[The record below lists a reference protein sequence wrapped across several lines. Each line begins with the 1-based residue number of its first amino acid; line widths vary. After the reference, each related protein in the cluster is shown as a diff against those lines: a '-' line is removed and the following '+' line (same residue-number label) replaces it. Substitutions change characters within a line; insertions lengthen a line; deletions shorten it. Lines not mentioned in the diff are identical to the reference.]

1 MENKELR
8 NAWEFAEHAG
18 ISIFLTGKA
27 GTGKTTFLKAL
38 KEHSSKRIIVVAPT
52 GVAAINAG
60 GVTIHSFFQL
70 PLSPYVPGTTF
81 KDRYDFGKEKRRIIR
96 TLDMLVI
103 DEISMVRSDLLDAI
117 DNVLRRYRDPTLPF
131 GGVQLL
137 MIGDLHQLTPVVTPR
152 DGELLRPY
160 YDTPYFFGSHALQQT
175 SYVTIQLT
183 HVYRQQDQAFIDI
196 LNHVRDGVPTAEDLA
211 RLNARCKPMFIPKA
225 EEGYIRLTT
234 HNRMADSYNDNELHK
249 LSGKRYV
256 FKAEIEKEFP
266 ESSYPADVNLEL
278 KQGAQVMF
286 IKNDPSPS
294 HLYYN
299 GRIGHVVGFED
310 GKVVVKCPG
319 DDYTISVE
327 PAEWENTRYAIN
339 EETKVIE
346 PQVLGVFRQYPLRL
360 AWAITIHKSQGLT
373 FEHAIIDA
381 SASFASGQVYVA
393 LSRCKSLEGLVLA
406 SQIKPRNIIGDA
418 CVNDYIARQQSEAE
432 KSIEA
437 LPALKE
443 EYYRTQ
449 LYDLFNFM
457 TLFAAEQ
464 QLHRLLLEYFR
475 QFPKLTNYH
484 GTVIDQLKQK
494 VIDVALRWR
503 TVIQQTSAEGLHA
516 PAFLER
522 VKRSAAYFVTG
533 LEEMLPDAIEKT
545 KMASTNNKRG
555 MQLFDERY
563 KDLWLAYLSKDRLLR
578 AMEETPFTVS
588 AYMQA
593 KQEAT
598 LDAMDVVMPGSRPRK
613 RKSSVASPAS
623 ASSTDSTTPKSAKA
637 PRVSTYVQT
646 YTLFRQGKTPQQI
659 AAERHLT
666 LSTILSH
673 LAPYVSSGQISADKI
688 IDGEKVKAI
697 RHAIE
702 QLPENATAEERKAA
716 CPPGVTPAEY
726 YFILRSL
733 PKEG

>member
-8 NAWEFAEHAG
+8 NAWEFAEHTG

-183 HVYRQQDQAFIDI
+183 HVYRQQDQTFIDI

-299 GRIGHVVGFED
+299 GRIGHIVGFED

-339 EETKVIE
+339 EDTKVIE

-406 SQIKPRNIIGDA
+406 SQIKPRNIIGDVR
-418 CVNDYIARQQSEAE
+418 VNDYIARQQSEAE

-613 RKSSVASPAS
+613 RKSSIASPVPTSS
-623 ASSTDSTTPKSAKA
+623 AESAAPKSAKA

>member
-418 CVNDYIARQQSEAE
+418 RVNDYIARQQSEAE

>member
-8 NAWEFAEHAG
+8 NAWEFAEHTG

-418 CVNDYIARQQSEAE
+418 RVNDYIARQQSEAE

>member
-8 NAWEFAEHAG
+8 NAWEFAEHTG

-152 DGELLRPY
+152 NGELLRPY

-339 EETKVIE
+339 EDTKVIE

-418 CVNDYIARQQSEAE
+418 RVNDYIAWQQSEAE

>member
-8 NAWEFAEHAG
+8 NAWEFAEHTG

-152 DGELLRPY
+152 DEELLRPY

-183 HVYRQQDQAFIDI
+183 HVYRQQDQVFIDI

-211 RLNARCKPMFIPKA
+211 RLNARCKPMFIPKP

-249 LSGKRYV
+249 LPGKRYV

-299 GRIGHVVGFED
+299 GRIGHVVGFEE
-310 GKVVVKCPG
+310 GKIVVKCPG

-406 SQIKPRNIIGDA
+406 SQIQPRNIIGDA
-418 CVNDYIARQQSEAE
+418 RVNDYIARQQTEAE

-457 TLFAAEQ
+457 PLFAAEQ

-503 TVIQQTSAEGLHA
+503 TVIQQTTAEGLHA

-522 VKRSAAYFVTG
+522 VKRSASYFVTE
-533 LEEMLPDAIEKT
+533 LEKMLPDAIEKT

-659 AAERHLT
+659 ADERHLA

-673 LAPYVSSGQISADKI
+673 LAVYVSSGQISADKI

-702 QLPENATAEERKAA
+702 QLPENATTEERKAA
-716 CPPGVTPAEY
+716 CPPNVTPAEF

-733 PKEG
+733 PKDK

>member
-8 NAWEFAEHAG
+8 NAWEFAEHTG

-183 HVYRQQDQAFIDI
+183 HVYRQQDQTFIDI
-196 LNHVRDGVPTAEDLA
+196 LNHVRDGVPTAGDLA

-339 EETKVIE
+339 EDTKVIE

-418 CVNDYIARQQSEAE
+418 RVNDYIARQQSEAE

-593 KQEAT
+593 KQEAM

-613 RKSSVASPAS
+613 RKSSIASPVPTSS
-623 ASSTDSTTPKSAKA
+623 AERAAPKSAKA

-659 AAERHLT
+659 ADERHLA

>member
-8 NAWEFAEHAG
+8 NAWEFAEHTG

-406 SQIKPRNIIGDA
+406 SQIKPRNIIGDVR
-418 CVNDYIARQQSEAE
+418 VNDYIARQQSEAE

-593 KQEAT
+593 KQEAM

-659 AAERHLT
+659 ADERHLA

>member
-8 NAWEFAEHAG
+8 NAWEFAEHTG

-27 GTGKTTFLKAL
+27 GTGKTTFLKTL
-38 KEHSSKRIIVVAPT
+38 KEHSSKRMIVVAPT

-152 DGELLRPY
+152 DEELLRPY

-249 LSGKRYV
+249 LPGKRYV

-286 IKNDPSPS
+286 IKNDPSPL

-299 GRIGHVVGFED
+299 GRIGHVVGFEE

-406 SQIKPRNIIGDA
+406 SQIQPRNIIGDA
-418 CVNDYIARQQSEAE
+418 RVNDYIARQQTEAE

-457 TLFAAEQ
+457 PLFAAEQ

-503 TVIQQTSAEGLHA
+503 SVIQQTSAEGLHA

-533 LEEMLPDAIEKT
+533 LEEMLPDAIEKA

-578 AMEETPFTVS
+578 TMEETPFTVS

-613 RKSSVASPAS
+613 RKSSVASPVS
-623 ASSTDSTTPKSAKA
+623 TSSTERTTSKAAKA

-659 AAERHLT
+659 AEERHLA

-673 LAPYVSSGQISADKI
+673 LVPYVSSGQISADKI

-697 RHAIE
+697 RHAIA
-702 QLPENATAEERKAA
+702 QLPENATTEDRKAA
-716 CPPGVTPAEY
+716 CPPGVTPAEF
-726 YFILRSL
+726 YFILKSM
-733 PKEG
+733 PTNE